1 MAIPCS
7 PALQVRICGIL
18 GTLWISGCGPAPA
31 DSPDRKNTPV
41 LPGSPQ
47 QMQVG
52 TGRGKLSSEEHA
64 RCEEQSKL
72 EAVALYPE
80 LGVAGT
86 AVNREFV
93 RRYKL
98 YRTINPAFFA
108 EPDWPIR
115 LAAMLAQDLG
125 LDARR

>member
-1 MAIPCS
+1 MTIPRPANSRARTLGVLAILLI
-7 PALQVRICGIL
+7 A
-18 GTLWISGCGPAPA
+18 GCGPAPA
-31 DSPDRKNTPV
+31 DSADRKTVPV
-41 LPGSPQ
+41 LPNSAQ
-47 QMQVG
+47 LMRSA
-52 TGRGKLSSEEHA
+52 TGGGMLPLEEHA
-64 RCEEQSKL
+64 RREEQSKL
-72 EAVALYPE
+72 EAVAMYPE

-98 YRTINPAFFA
+98 YRTINPAFFV

-125 LDARR
+125 LDARK

>member
-1 MAIPCS
+1 
-7 PALQVRICGIL
+7 
-18 GTLWISGCGPAPA
+18 
-31 DSPDRKNTPV
+31 
-41 LPGSPQ
+41 
-47 QMQVG
+47 MQVG

-64 RCEEQSKL
+64 RREEQSKL